1 MVDWELNDILKI
13 FSQYKDGILGFLYVL
28 NMKYGLPLWL
38 SDKESAC
45 NTGDVGSIS
54 GLGSSGEQND
64 NPLHI
69 LASEILWTEKPGGL
83 QSMGSQKSRT

>member
-45 NTGDVGSIS
+45 NTGDVGSIP
-54 GLGSSGEQND
+54 GLGRLLGGGCG
-64 NPLHI
+64 NPL
-69 LASEILWTEKPGGL
+69 PGESHRQRNLVGH
-83 QSMGSQKSRT
+83 SP